1 MNVGLSEKEILGKT
15 DRQIFPA
22 ERAAQFHQID
32 QTLLQTRQ
40 AYEFED
46 VSSRSD
52 GIHTEIVFKF
62 LVTTPQGK
70 PYALC
75 GIARDITQRKQ
86 AETILQ
92 EASQRLEIQKLEL
105 RSLASQLLMAQEEER
120 RRISRDLHDDVNQR
134 LALLS
139 LKLQTAQKGL
149 PDIHPVTL
157 MLQELYESVADLSD
171 DIRHL
176 AYQYHPSI
184 LDDLGLGTA
193 LRSLCED
200 FAKWEGVSVTWE
212 LTDGARN
219 FSQAVATCLY
229 RVAQESLRNVSRHAQ
244 ASAVHLV
251 LREDGQGISLSIRDN
266 GQGFEVDGLLSRG
279 LGLVSMRERAC
290 LVGGT
295 LCVDSQPGQGTIVK
309 VSIPGSTHT

>member
-1 MNVGLSEKEILGKT
+1 
-15 DRQIFPA
+15 
-22 ERAAQFHQID
+22 
-32 QTLLQTRQ
+32 
-40 AYEFED
+40 
-46 VSSRSD
+46 
-52 GIHTEIVFKF
+52 
-62 LVTTPQGK
+62 
-70 PYALC
+70 
-75 GIARDITQRKQ
+75 
-86 AETILQ
+86 
-92 EASQRLEIQKLEL
+92 
-105 RSLASQLLMAQEEER
+105 MAQEEER

-149 PDIHPVTL
+149 PDIHPVTP
-157 MLQELYESVADLSD
+157 MLQELYENVADLSD

-251 LREDGQGISLSIRDN
+251 LTEDGQGISLSIRDN
-266 GQGFEVDGLLSRG
+266 GQGYEVDGLLSRG

-295 LCVDSQPGQGTIVK
+295 LCVDSQPGHGTIVK
-309 VSIPGSTHT
+309 VSIPGSTQA